1 VLREIIAVNCATD
14 RLEFM
19 QQTTGCHES
28 DGSSSEE
35 SELRITIEARTLGQK
50 AVVSALG
57 ALDFKLNPDTAAAA
71 AMGKGG
77 TSRQRVMWAAA
88 A

>member
-1 VLREIIAVNCATD
+1 MRQLTSC
-14 RLEFM
+14 
-19 QQTTGCHES
+19 QES
-28 DGSSSEE
+28 EGSSSEE
-35 SELRITIEARTLGQK
+35 SELRIIVEAGTLGLN

-77 TSRQRVMWAAA
+77 TSGQRVMWAAA